1 MTASPRDGRP
11 APILLHDGIA
21 VPGELCAELASALAL
36 LNDFVRG
43 APPPASCRAQ
53 RLSRPAVAVML
64 AARDAAARHQA
75 REHARQAWA
84 PPTPVTAEVLGTAQ
98 PVSVSGVEEL
108 TTAQAADIAGYSP
121 EWWRRLAVRGTV
133 RARQDSRRTW
143 LLARADVVGYANRAR
158 QENTDGIHGDQ
169 DTARPRRQAG

>member
-1 MTASPRDGRP
+1 M
-11 APILLHDGIA
+11 
-21 VPGELCAELASALAL
+21 
-36 LNDFVRG
+36 
-43 APPPASCRAQ
+43 
-53 RLSRPAVAVML
+53 
-64 AARDAAARHQA
+64 
-75 REHARQAWA
+75 
-84 PPTPVTAEVLGTAQ
+84 
-98 PVSVSGVEEL
+98 EEL